1 MIKRKRILL
10 ILLIALFTFLRSF
23 GQQTP
28 KQFSEEFLKII
39 NSKDTLEIKRIVPNI
54 KTLTEFSK
62 SIGIEKSKNEISE
75 ITKEFNS
82 LLESYYNGIALL
94 RENGKI
100 LGVNWDFIK
109 LKKVEVKSIE
119 QKIEK
124 GNKLITLTKFNI
136 KIISKN
142 NFYTIYINHLF
153 KYKGKWYYAGNNP
166 QIEKH

>member
-1 MIKRKRILL
+1 MIERNKILL
-10 ILLIALFTFLRSF
+10 ILLIAFFTFVKSF

-28 KQFSEEFLKII
+28 KQFSEQFLKII
-39 NSKDTLEIKRIVPNI
+39 SSKDTIEMKRIVPNI
-54 KTLTEFSK
+54 ETLTEFSK
-62 SIGIEKSKNEISE
+62 SIGIEKNENEISE
-75 ITKEFNS
+75 ISKEYHS

-94 RENGKI
+94 RENGKM
-100 LGVNWDFIK
+100 LGINWNFIK

-124 GNKLITLTKFNI
+124 DNKSITLTKFNI

-153 KYKGKWYYAGNNP
+153 EYKGKWYYAGNNP